1 MSRHRKSKRR
11 MRLSSRILPF
21 SAIVFLV
28 AAVALLGYSLHK
40 RAQDREILEQEDHL
54 RRLFQGTACEIT
66 EGGVFLFPAASAEE
80 AEPTAAPEI
89 APRFQEL
96 YGINPDVI
104 GWITAG
110 SEVSTAVVYRDNEY
124 YMDHDFYGKSS
135 AAGTVFADVLNEHWE
150 TDPYVVL
157 YGHNMRNGAMF
168 GNMNH
173 YMNLNYF
180 KQNSDICLYSIYSD
194 EPVHYV
200 PFAAVDASMNK
211 EEDSYFDPAAL
222 FHVVYLCRGCGKRD
236 RNPLAGTADGR
247 GRSHCG
253 NARTLAVRHSRG
265 GSGRHRPHSGAGD
278 LQLRIARRTVHPL
291 LPPAAP
297 GKETPEAMAQK
308 MHWRPPWRNN
318 ISKQKPAGNRNLAP
332 VSGRFL
338 FSGLPALAF
347 AADDGVIGVGGL
359 PVNQGVNQGEGQEGN
374 ARGFHS
380 SGCWSG

>member
-11 MRLSSRILPF
+11 MRLSSRILLF

-40 RAQDREILEQEDHL
+40 RAQDRKILEQEDHL
-54 RRLFQGTACEIT
+54 RDLFQGTACEIT
-66 EGGVFLFPAASAEE
+66 ERACSLFPAASAEE

-96 YGINPDVI
+96 YGINPDII

-168 GNMNH
+168 GNMDH
-173 YMNLNYF
+173 YMNLDYF
-180 KQNSDICLYSIYSD
+180 KQNSDICLYNIYSD

-211 EEDSYFDPAAL
+211 EEDSYFYLRRYSTFMPWIYAEDVESATETRSPEQQTAVDEAIAEMRERSLFDIPGVEVDGTDRILAL
-222 FHVVYLCRGCGKRD
+222 VTCSYELPDARFILFCR
-236 RNPLAGTADGR
+236 
-247 GRSHCG
+247 
-253 NARTLAVRHSRG
+253 
-265 GSGRHRPHSGAGD
+265 
-278 LQLRIARRTVHPL
+278 QLRPE
-291 LPPAAP
+291 
-297 GKETPEAMAQK
+297 ETPEAMAQK
-308 MHWRPPWRNN
+308 IMETAVA
-318 ISKQKPAGNRNLAP
+318 K
-332 VSGRFL
+332 
-338 FSGLPALAF
+338 
-347 AADDGVIGVGGL
+347 
-359 PVNQGVNQGEGQEGN
+359 
-374 ARGFHS
+374 
-380 SGCWSG
+380 

>member
-11 MRLSSRILPF
+11 MRLSSRILLF

-40 RAQDREILEQEDHL
+40 RAQDRKVLEQEDHL
-54 RRLFQGTACEIT
+54 RDLFQGTACEIT
-66 EGGVFLFPAASAEE
+66 ERACSLFPSASAEA
-80 AEPTAAPEI
+80 AEPAAAPEI

-168 GNMNH
+168 GNMDH
-173 YMNLNYF
+173 YMNLDYF

-211 EEDSYFDPAAL
+211 EEDSYFFLRRYSTFMPWIYAEDEGSASRTLSPEQQAVFDIAPFVLCAAL
-222 FHVVYLCRGCGKRD
+222 TM
-236 RNPLAGTADGR
+236 TAAYWV
-247 GRSHCG
+247 STFF
-253 NARTLAVRHSRG
+253 ASIYVAIIVKIAVALAVYVGMMLALRVVVFRECIEFLLSRF
-265 GSGRHRPHSGAGD
+265 
-278 LQLRIARRTVHPL
+278 
-291 LPPAAP
+291 
-297 GKETPEAMAQK
+297 KK
-308 MHWRPPWRNN
+308 
-318 ISKQKPAGNRNLAP
+318 K
-332 VSGRFL
+332 
-338 FSGLPALAF
+338 
-347 AADDGVIGVGGL
+347 
-359 PVNQGVNQGEGQEGN
+359 
-374 ARGFHS
+374 
-380 SGCWSG
+380 